1 MPKNNYLQTPINFN
15 GILTKKPILLA
26 DSKARYIEQHG
37 DLINQF
43 GYSIEFNYF
52 GGARFWN
59 YYIWLQKNLA
69 AKVAQYGEIVLYIWL
84 GTCDLTVKHTEYQ
97 DDNKLKRGRKLQF
110 IDLRHTSDTFAV
122 SCVTE
127 QISKFSKY
135 VSKFPTVQIVFLEIP
150 CYSIVKYNQHL
161 RCPQAENF
169 LDKDYILNERVG
181 ILNDFIRQVNWDSGF
196 NTPRFKK
203 DLQKYRK
210 KAGGATKFTLD
221 FSGYIDGLHP
231 GATLARTW
239 MKRIV
244 VHMLHAC
251 E

>member
-26 DSKARYIEQHG
+26 ESKARYIEQYR
-37 DLINQF
+37 DLIDQF
-43 GYSIEFNYF
+43 GYSIELNYF
-52 GGARFWN
+52 GGASFWN
-59 YYIWLQKNLA
+59 YYVWLQKNLA
-69 AKVAQYGEIVLYIWL
+69 AKVDLDVEIVLYIWL

-97 DDNKLKRGRKLQF
+97 KDNKLKNGSKLQF

-135 VSKFPTVQIVFLEIP
+135 VSKFPTVQMVFLETP
-150 CYSIVKYNQHL
+150 FYSILKYNQHL
-161 RCPQAENF
+161 RCPQADNF
-169 LDKDYILNERVG
+169 LDKEYILNERVG

-196 NTPRFKK
+196 NAPRFKK
-203 DLQKYRK
+203 DLQKNRK
-210 KAGGATKFTLD
+210 KAGGAMKIALD

-231 GATLARTW
+231 
-239 MKRIV
+239 V
-244 VHMLHAC
+244 PH
-251 E
+251 